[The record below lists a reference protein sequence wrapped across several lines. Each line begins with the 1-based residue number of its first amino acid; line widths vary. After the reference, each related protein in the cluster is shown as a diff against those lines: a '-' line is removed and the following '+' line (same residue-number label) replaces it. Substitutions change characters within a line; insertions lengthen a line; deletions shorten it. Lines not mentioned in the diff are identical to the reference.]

1 MTQSNNIE
9 KNPNAKTVFKTIG
22 LIGKKNANADV
33 GETLN
38 NLSNYL
44 IQRGLAVFVDDNTS
58 KSTPMHNADVMT
70 RQKMGEECDLVIVL
84 GGDGTLLSVARSLA
98 RFDVPVIGVNLGTLG
113 FLTDIPA
120 PQVIERLADILDG
133 KYMADQRMFLHVSI
147 MRDGEEINESIAFN
161 DVVVHKWEEARM
173 LEFETVIDGLYVNKQ
188 RSDGL
193 IISTPTGS
201 TAYALSG
208 GGPIVQ
214 PSLNAFVLVPI
225 CPHTL
230 SQRPLVINSNSKVE
244 LTISASGH
252 ARAQVTCDGQINL
265 GVMAGDK
272 ISISRLDANI
282 TLIHPDDYSY
292 YEILRAKLHWGG
304 HP

>member
-1 MTQSNNIE
+1 MTTSETNFQS
-9 KNPNAKTVFKTIG
+9 IG
-22 LIGKKNANADV
+22 LIGKKNPNADV
-33 GETLN
+33 GETLK

-44 IQRGLAVFVDDNTS
+44 FERGLKVFVD
-58 KSTPMHNADVMT
+58 HNMSETAPLHNVNVMS
-70 RQKMGEECDLVIVL
+70 RQEMGEHCDLVIVL
-84 GGDGTLLSVARSLA
+84 GGDGTLLSAARSLA
-98 RFDVPVIGVNLGTLG
+98 KFQVPVVGVNLGTLG

-120 PQVIERLADILDG
+120 MQVTERLSEILDG
-133 KYMADQRMFLHVSI
+133 KYTTDERMFLHVSI
-147 MRDGEEINESIAFN
+147 MREGEMINESVAFN

-173 LEFETVIDGLYVNKQ
+173 LEFETIIDGLYVNKQ

-230 SQRPLVINSNSKVE
+230 SQRPLVIDSNSKVE

-272 ISISRLDANI
+272 INIKRLDANI
-282 TLIHPDDYSY
+282 TLIHPQDYSY

>member
-1 MTQSNNIE
+1 MNTPDKKFQS
-9 KNPNAKTVFKTIG
+9 IG
-22 LIGKKNANADV
+22 LIGKKNPNADV
-33 GETLN
+33 GETLK
-38 NLSNYL
+38 NLSNFL
-44 IQRGLAVFVDDNTS
+44 IERGLNVCVDHNMSET
-58 KSTPMHNADVMT
+58 TPLHNVNVMS
-70 RQKMGEECDLVIVL
+70 RQEMGEHCDLVIVL
-84 GGDGTLLSVARSLA
+84 GGDGTMLSAARSLA
-98 RFDVPVIGVNLGTLG
+98 KFQVPVIGVNLGTLG

-120 PQVIERLADILDG
+120 MQVTERLSEILDG
-133 KYMADQRMFLHVSI
+133 KFSTDERMFLHVSI
-147 MRDGEEINESIAFN
+147 MRDGEMINESIAFN

-173 LEFETVIDGLYVNKQ
+173 LEFETVVDGLYVNKQ

-230 SQRPLVINSNSKVE
+230 SQRPLVIDGNSNVE

-265 GVMAGDK
+265 GVLAGDK
-272 ISISRLDANI
+272 ISIKRHDSNI
-282 TLIHPDDYSY
+282 TLIHPQDYSY
-292 YEILRAKLHWGG
+292 YEILRAKLRWGG

>member
-1 MTQSNNIE
+1 MSQAINDQAS
-9 KNPNAKTVFKTIG
+9 KFKTIG
-22 LIGKKNANADV
+22 LIGKKNPNADV
-33 GETLN
+33 GETLS
-38 NLSNYL
+38 NLCNYL
-44 IQRGLAVFVDDNTS
+44 QDRGLKVFVDSNNSKASPLHNTDTLS
-58 KSTPMHNADVMT
+58 
-70 RQKMGEECDLVIVL
+70 RQEMGEQCDLVIVL
-84 GGDGTLLSVARSLA
+84 GGDGTLLSAARSLA
-98 RFDVPVIGVNLGTLG
+98 RYDVPVVGVNLGTLG

-120 PQVIERLADILDG
+120 THITERLSDILDG
-133 KYMADQRMFLHVSI
+133 KYRSEQRMFLHVSI

-230 SQRPLVINSNSKVE
+230 SQRPLVIDGNSVVD

-265 GVMAGDK
+265 GLMAGDK
-272 ISISRLDANI
+272 ITISRLDANI
-282 TLIHPDDYSY
+282 TLIHPEDYSY